1 MILSKRWL
9 LSVCLLAGCAAGAA
23 LRLSSTVAGES
34 TFFDPELLR
43 PGMTGVGRT
52 VFQGVTPED
61 FEVEILGVLKNGIG
75 PQQDMIISR
84 LHGKNVER
92 TGVIA
97 GMSGSPVILDG
108 KILGAVSYRLGTF
121 EKEAI
126 AGITPIADM
135 LKAADMPRS
144 PNPALAASLLKEW
157 ESPGTVDAA
166 ARSVPIPGMAGSLVP
181 ISTPLV
187 FAGYPESLIRDVTPL
202 FQSRGLEP
210 VAGGGGG
217 QGTGAD
223 YPITP
228 GVAISVPLVRG
239 DLSIAATGTLTHVQG
254 NRVWAFGHPFLG
266 TGPVRYPMARAE
278 VIVTYPSLLGS
289 FKIANSTSV
298 MGTLLQD
305 RLTSIEGELGAA
317 PEMLPVSV
325 SVEGPAGNRRFSF
338 EVVQDDALTP
348 ILVGIS
354 VQASLQRILEY
365 SAETTLRAEIRVE
378 SDKHPTLSYSML
390 ESDAGGV
397 QSAAAGSVAREVAT
411 LLNVIYGNRFHEL
424 RVRSADVKV
433 FSLPEARLA
442 RVSEISL
449 SPSQVRPG
457 EDLTVRAAVQ
467 PYRGEAFLKEFKVRI
482 PPDTPKGPLNVL
494 VSSAT
499 NLNGLEGGVLQ
510 QRFNGAPGVDEL
522 IRFVNSLRRDDGLYL
537 QVTRRGLGAVVQGEP
552 LPALPLSVVFTLG
565 SSRFSGEEYPAPEL
579 PVLEVVEKTDF
590 VLTGGRRTA
599 IQVR

>member
-1 MILSKRWL
+1 MMPMKRWL
-9 LSVCLLAGCAAGAA
+9 LSACLLAACAAGVVLKLAPPA
-23 LRLSSTVAGES
+23 SGDSSI
-34 TFFDPELLR
+34 FDPSQLR

-52 VFQGVTPED
+52 VFQGVTPEE
-61 FEVEILGVLKNGIG
+61 FQVEILGVLKNGIG
-75 PQQDMIISR
+75 PQQDMILSR

-97 GMSGSPVILDG
+97 GMSGSPVTLEG

-126 AGITPIADM
+126 AGITPLADM
-135 LKAADMPRS
+135 LKAADMPG
-144 PNPALAASLLKEW
+144 PPAPTLAASLLKEW
-157 ESPGTVDAA
+157 ENPGTVNAA
-166 ARSVPIPGMAGSLVP
+166 ARSVPIPGMAASLVP
-181 ISTPLV
+181 IGTPLV
-187 FAGYPESLIRDVTPL
+187 FGGYPESLIRAVTPL
-202 FQSRGLEP
+202 FQARGLEP
-210 VAGGGGG
+210 VAGGGG
-217 QGTGAD
+217 QGTGED

-254 NRVWAFGHPFLG
+254 NKIWAFGHPFLG

-289 FKIANSTSV
+289 FKIANSTSL

-305 RLTSIEGELGAA
+305 RLTCIEGELGAT
-317 PEMLPVSV
+317 PVMLPVSV
-325 SVEGPAGNRRFSF
+325 SVESPTGTRHLSF
-338 EVVQDDALTP
+338 EVVQDDTLTP

-365 SAETTLRAEIRVE
+365 SSETTLRAEIRVE
-378 SDKHPTLSYSML
+378 SDKHPTLSYSL
-390 ESDAGGV
+390 IESDTGGL
-397 QSAAAGSVAREVAT
+397 QSAAAGGVAREVAT

-424 RVRSADVKV
+424 RVTSANVKV
-433 FSLPEARLA
+433 VSLPEARLA
-442 RVSEISL
+442 RVSEISM
-449 SPSQVRPG
+449 SPSQVRSG
-457 EDLTVRAAVQ
+457 DDLTVWASVQ

-499 NLNGLEGGVLQ
+499 NLNGMEGGVLQ
-510 QRFNGAPGVDEL
+510 QRFNGSPGVDEL

-537 QVTRRGLGAVVQGEP
+537 QLTRRGLGAVVQGET
-552 LPALPLSVVFTLG
+552 LPALSLSVVFTLG
-565 SSRFSGEEYPAPEL
+565 SHRFAGEEYPAPDL

-590 VLTGGRRTA
+590 VVTGGRRTA